1 MESKK
6 LITHQSEAVRKN
18 RRISMILGNILLITG
33 SLVIV
38 APLVYILFN
47 LNKSDSLVTLIMPFI
62 FAGIVLLVVSQL
74 ICPFQFK
81 SHR

>member
-6 LITHQSEAVRKN
+6 FITHQSETVRKN
-18 RRISMILGNILLITG
+18 HRNSMMLGNILLITG
-33 SLVIV
+33 SLFIV
-38 APLVYILFN
+38 APLVYILLN

-62 FAGIVLLVVSQL
+62 FAGIALLVVSQF